1 MKNLKFINLFL
12 VFVLVVLISSS
23 CEEKK
28 GDKAK
33 GPQTAA
39 GDFLIGWS
47 SRNITPNKPVLL
59 WGQMYV
65 RVSEGI
71 MDSLTVTAL
80 ALESG
85 SGPSSKKAIMIS
97 CDLIG
102 IGAELLNVV
111 RNRLKVSIPEFNP
124 EQLILNATHTHTAP
138 GYGSI
143 NDLKSSYGVDL
154 PVMASSDCLKL
165 ISERIAEAAVEAWK
179 NRKPGGISFG
189 LGHAVVGHNRLK
201 VDFSG
206 KAAMY
211 GKINSPDFSHM
222 EGFEDHTVNL
232 LYTWDKQNKMTG
244 VVINVACPAQ
254 VTEEFFKVSADY
266 WHNTRVEVRKRLGED
281 IFILQQ
287 CSSAGDQSPHVQIGT
302 IAENRMQRIMGTD
315 STETG
320 SFNIGRRKQ
329 IATQIADAVTSVLP
343 YMKDNIDWNPIF
355 DHQIET
361 VQLPRRII
369 KESPVS
375 ISDYNNALKEAEGL
389 QKQYDQL
396 LLDLKNNPGSIE
408 KPRWYSNITKVYSS
422 MKSANRIVERY
433 EMEKQPKKVA
443 DKEQATVPVELHVLR
458 IGDVAMATN
467 PFELYLDFG
476 VRIKGR
482 SPAIQTF
489 LINLANGSNGYLAP
503 ARSTAGGAYGAAGA
517 IVGPDGGQELVEK
530 TLGHI
535 NSEWKIN

>member
-1 MKNLKFINLFL
+1 MRNLKFVNLFL
-12 VFVLVVLISSS
+12 VFVLVVLLLNS
-23 CEEKK
+23 CTERK

-33 GPQTAA
+33 DQQSSA
-39 GDFLIGWS
+39 GNFLIGWAS
-47 SRNITPNKPVLL
+47 GNITPNKPVLL

-85 SGPSSKKAIMIS
+85 NGPSSKKAIMIS

-102 IGAELLNVV
+102 IGAELMNVV
-111 RNRLKVSIPEFNP
+111 RNRLKVSLPEISP
-124 EQLILNATHTHTAP
+124 EQVMLNATHTHTAP

-143 NDLKSSYGVDL
+143 NDLKISYGLDL
-154 PVMASSDCLKL
+154 GVMASSDCLKL
-165 ISERIAEAAVEAWK
+165 ISDRIVEAAIAAWN

-189 LGHAVVGHNRLK
+189 LGHAVVGHNRLR

-211 GKINSPDFSHM
+211 GKTNTPDFSHM
-222 EGFEDHTVNL
+222 EGFEDHSVNL
-232 LYTWDKQNKMTG
+232 LYTWDKQSKMTG
-244 VVINVACPAQ
+244 VIINVACPAQ
-254 VTEEFFKVSADY
+254 VTEEFYKVSADY
-266 WHNTRVEVRKRLGED
+266 WHNTRVEVRKRLGKD
-281 IFILQQ
+281 IYILPQ

-302 IAENRMQRIMGTD
+302 NAENRMQRIMGSD

-361 VQLPRRII
+361 LQLPRQLR
-369 KESPVS
+369 KEIPVS
-375 ISDYNNALKEAEGL
+375 ASDFNNARKEAEGL
-389 QKQYDQL
+389 KRQYDQL
-396 LLDLKNNPGSIE
+396 LLDLKENPGTME
-408 KPRWYSNITKVYSS
+408 KFRWYSNITKVYSK
-422 MKSANRIVERY
+422 MKSANRIVERF
-433 EMEKQPKKVA
+433 ELEKQPKKIS
-443 DKEQATVPVELHVLR
+443 DKGQPTLPVELHVLR

-503 ARSTAGGAYGAAGA
+503 ARSAVGGAYGAAGA
-517 IVGPDGGQELVEK
+517 QVGPEGGQELVEK